1 MQNINIKDEH
11 GTQLLQSEPELDQDT
26 HLMMC
31 RRLYLGQVRRGN
43 HARIEHPERCK
54 AWSIYICVQDLAWV
68 SRSLEISAHMVQ
80 PPRTTMAL
88 TPSSESPLRCTP
100 PSVLWQ

>member
-11 GTQLLQSEPELDQDT
+11 GAQLLQSESELDQDT
-26 HLMMC
+26 HLMTC

-54 AWSIYICVQDLAWV
+54 AWST
-68 SRSLEISAHMVQ
+68 SAFKTL
-80 PPRTTMAL
+80 PG
-88 TPSSESPLRCTP
+88 
-100 PSVLWQ
+100 